1 MATKKDIKRLLSQG
15 LTGKEAARL
24 LLQNF
29 VEVDHHRPA
38 ILSVAEVQ
46 QIRSRVRELSQTD
59 IDEFNAWM
67 RTYQTVGYTLLEA
80 RAQALEILL
89 TLKRQ
94 EALVTDYSMYHLLQM
109 KQSRR
114 PMIVTEKQYED
125 LVASQREH
133 KLQQL
138 YCLNEV
144 ICYRI
149 GALVDE
155 PGALPGAF
163 SSYYN
168 FRDAHLHELKADEEW
183 EFDEEFT
190 RVYQQA
196 AAEIQELID
205 SGALEPVRAITLDVA
220 VERADIPR
228 GSQLRAYWGSYE
240 QGFPEGTP
248 EEEKE
253 RQLTTYFSGEQL
265 YQAGLAEW
273 QEEIDTFDPC
283 RCEAPYGV
291 EVSGLAVLK
300 HPGSSSQIDKETG
313 YYSPPEDI
321 AESLTGI
328 SAVTESLGQEGRSP
342 KEILQQVHRALRKRL
357 RVFLAWQPVL
367 EAASELIGVNL
378 TEDLQTWYAEIVE
391 AVEGYQELL
400 SAGVI
405 QPLEPD
411 VRRSLNQEELERHLE
426 LPAFT
431 IDDLK
436 PAPQEIQHLRERIA
450 LTLGE
455 GWETVHDEWMK
466 RQTQLIDEE
475 EDSQAEEV
483 EPCGQDAEE

>member
-1 MATKKDIKRLLSQG
+1 MATKRDVKRALAKG

-24 LLQNF
+24 ILQNL

-38 ILSVAEVQ
+38 ILSPAEVQ
-46 QIRSRVRELSQTD
+46 QIRSQVAKLPQAD

-67 RTYQTVGYTLLEA
+67 NTYQTVGYCLKEA
-80 RAQALEILL
+80 RVLILETRL
-89 TLKRQ
+89 TLANQ
-94 EALVTDYSMYHLLQM
+94 VELVSEYAQFYGLRAYQA
-109 KQSRR
+109 RR
-114 PMIVTEKQYED
+114 PVIVTEKQYED
-125 LVASQREH
+125 LRASQRER
-133 KLQQL
+133 KLQRL
-138 YCLNEV
+138 YCLNRV
-144 ICYRI
+144 ICYRM
-149 GALVDE
+149 GALA
-155 PGALPGAF
+155 PGD
-163 SSYYN
+163 SQ
-168 FRDAHLHELKADEEW
+168 RDAFGRYFDFREEHLVGGEVDGMAEWDKAG
-183 EFDEEFT
+183 
-190 RVYQQA
+190 RRLYQQA
-196 AAEIQELID
+196 AREIQELVD
-205 SGALEPVRAITLDVA
+205 SGALEPQVLER
-220 VERADIPR
+220 RADQHRVGEREPEDN
-228 GSQLRAYWGSYE
+228 SSFWGQYE
-240 QGFPEGTP
+240 SCLPEGTSEA
-248 EEEKE
+248 EEE

-265 YQAGLAEW
+265 YQAGLPEW
-273 QEEIDTFDPC
+273 QEEIDTFEPDA
-283 RCEAPYGV
+283 EDLPYHG
-291 EVSGLAVLK
+291 SGIAVLK
-300 HPGSSSQIDKETG
+300 HPEAWTGQVDKQSG
-313 YYSPPEDI
+313 YYALGGDI
-321 AESLTGI
+321 AEHLT
-328 SAVTESLGQEGRSP
+328 AVPALEEQAKQDGRST
-342 KEILQQVHRALRKRL
+342 KKLLQYKHRELRKRL

-367 EAASELIGVNL
+367 EAVSELIGVNL

>member
-1 MATKKDIKRLLSQG
+1 MATKKDVKRLLSKG

-24 LLQNF
+24 ILQNL
-29 VEVDHHRPA
+29 VEVDHRRPA
-38 ILSVAEVQ
+38 ILSPAEVQ
-46 QIRSRVRELSQTD
+46 QIRSQVAKLPQAD

-67 RTYQTVGYTLLEA
+67 NTYQTVGYCLKEA
-80 RAQALEILL
+80 RVLILETRL
-89 TLKRQ
+89 TLANQ
-94 EALVTDYSMYHLLQM
+94 VELVSEYAQFYGLRAYQA
-109 KQSRR
+109 RR
-114 PMIVTEKQYED
+114 PVIVTEKQYED
-125 LVASQREH
+125 LRAGQRER
-133 KLQQL
+133 KLRKL
-138 YCLNEV
+138 YCLNRV
-144 ICYRI
+144 ICYRM
-149 GALVDE
+149 GALAHGDSQRLAFGRYFDFREEHLVGGEVDGMAE
-155 PGALPGAF
+155 W
-163 SSYYN
+163 
-168 FRDAHLHELKADEEW
+168 DAAGRRLYK
-183 EFDEEFT
+183 
-190 RVYQQA
+190 QA
-196 AAEIQELID
+196 AREIQELID
-205 SGALEPVRAITLDVA
+205 SEALKPQVLERRADDFETAALESNQET
-220 VERADIPR
+220 
-228 GSQLRAYWGSYE
+228 WGQYE
-240 QGFPEGTP
+240 SCLPEGTS
-248 EEEKE
+248 EEEEE

-265 YQAGLAEW
+265 YQAGLPEW
-273 QEEIDTFDPC
+273 QEEINTFKPDA
-283 RCEAPYGV
+283 EDLPYHG
-291 EVSGLAVLK
+291 SGIAVLK
-300 HPGSSSQIDKETG
+300 HPEAWTGQVDKQSG
-313 YYSPPEDI
+313 YYALGGDI
-321 AESLTGI
+321 AEHLT
-328 SAVTESLGQEGRSP
+328 AVPALEEQAKQDGRST
-342 KEILQQVHRALRKRL
+342 KKLLQYKHRELRKRL

-367 EAASELIGVNL
+367 EAVSELIGVNL